1 MAEEEE
7 GGGEEEKDSKL
18 AAAACIVAAAYLGT
32 NKRQRS
38 RGWAMNCGNGGG
50 GGGRVRSVWD
60 ASQEVFLIEWFHDHR
75 FMWDPSNP
83 DYFKRDKR
91 NRKMNEL
98 CEQLGG
104 DAHGVPFTGEE
115 IKFKWK
121 NLRSIYFREVKKVED
136 ADRMGSGRSNGYYP
150 KWHHFERLGFL
161 REAMQSRCGR
171 YTFNQSALDKF
182 VTDVPTP
189 AAPSPN
195 TPSSPA
201 RSPTELAASLQA
213 MPSPCPP
220 WASPSAQS
228 MSGTSCLSDEDTK
241 PLSCV
246 RQLRND
252 GLVVVGGGGSVG
264 GGRDVIGDVGGLG
277 GGAGGRGIGGGGGA
291 GVGSVRA
298 EQLLNT
304 AMTHLGASRRGTESA
319 DDIFGKYIAMSLREM
334 PPRKRERARLALHK
348 TLHDI
353 AISDD

>member
-104 DAHGVPFTGEE
+104 DAHG
-115 IKFKWK
+115 
-121 NLRSIYFREVKKVED
+121 
-136 ADRMGSGRSNGYYP
+136 
-150 KWHHFERLGFL
+150 
-161 REAMQSRCGR
+161 
-171 YTFNQSALDKF
+171 LDKF

>member
-60 ASQEVFLIEWFHDHR
+60 ASQEVFLIEWFH
-75 FMWDPSNP
+75 
-83 DYFKRDKR
+83 
-91 NRKMNEL
+91 
-98 CEQLGG
+98 
-104 DAHGVPFTGEE
+104 GEE

-121 NLRSIYFREVKKVED
+121 NLRSIYFREVKK
-136 ADRMGSGRSNGYYP
+136 
-150 KWHHFERLGFL
+150 
-161 REAMQSRCGR
+161 
-171 YTFNQSALDKF
+171 LDKF

>member
-1 MAEEEE
+1 M
-7 GGGEEEKDSKL
+7 S
-18 AAAACIVAAAYLGT
+18 
-32 NKRQRS
+32 
-38 RGWAMNCGNGGG
+38 CGNGGG

-182 VTDVPTP
+182 VTDAPTP

-252 GLVVVGGGGSVG
+252 GLVVGGGGSVG

-304 AMTHLGASRRGTESA
+304 AMTHLGGSRRGTESA

-353 AISDD
+353 AVSDD